1 MGDRA
6 NIVVLQPKGDKVAQ
20 ATNALFAK
28 DRERIYL
35 YSHWG
40 GSDLPLVLQSVL
52 ARKAR
57 WSDHAYL
64 TRMIFSAMI
73 NGDNEGETGYGIST
87 DRPDNEH
94 DYLVVDCDTQSVSR
108 VEEDG
113 GKVVR
118 KWSFEKFI
126 ALDIAQAFKSY

>member
-20 ATNALFAK
+20 VTDALFAK
-28 DRERIYL
+28 GRERIYL

-40 GSDLPLVLQSVL
+40 GSELPQVLQTVL
-52 ARKAR
+52 ARKER
-57 WSDHAYL
+57 WDDHPYL
-64 TRMIFSAMI
+64 TRIIFCAMVK
-73 NGDNEGETGYGIST
+73 GDEGGETGYGIST
-87 DRPDNEH
+87 SRPDNEH
-94 DYLVVDCDTQSVSR
+94 DYLVVDCDAQTVSR

-113 GKVVR
+113 GKVVK